1 MTVAI
6 SRRGLILGA
15 ATLPWGISA
24 CRQQQAKT
32 PLAHLYGKQWVH
44 GAYSYFARTYAGI
57 QEGAEQRSG
66 EAYRVLAQKGVT
78 ALSELQARQVP
89 FYIRVTGGGERFLI
103 DRKVPERLTFT
114 ADMDEAEREEA
125 TKAWKLARDH
135 IQTDYVEITR
145 LDKALTG
152 LLLELRSVRNAEEQG
167 RVEQFK
173 LVRQLGD
180 IEAGGALPFQ
190 LPYKVHRDDY
200 RIVLYLLLE
209 RLDSDRKRLRRIESG
224 IISVGLVARAT
235 DANSASLAQNIQ
247 KVLLAVA
254 NDPLPPAE
262 SLELPVEPD
271 DRHQKIARAKALR
284 DHIVKSKRYQTWLAA
299 QKERED
305 EIGQFLAVL
314 DQMTGLHTSRVYRQV
329 MHIWNGRGDYLS
341 YLKIAA
347 SLVPSGSG
355 LDTVLQTAIETTD
368 KARKVIAVGQ
378 RVEAIARRAKA
389 DAENGTLELDGQ
401 ALVNVA
407 TRRARGEINK
417 QLVFYRDKAEQLVV
431 DKELQATKMIQGALP
446 AW

>member
-1 MTVAI
+1 MTTL
-6 SRRGLILGA
+6 SRRGLLIGA
-15 ATLPWGISA
+15 ATLPCGVAA
-24 CRQQQAKT
+24 CQQQRAQA

-57 QEGAEQRSG
+57 QQGAEQRSG

-78 ALSELQARQVP
+78 ALSALQSRQVP
-89 FYIRVTGGGERFLI
+89 FYIRVTEGGERFLI
-103 DRKVPERLTFT
+103 DRQVPERLTFT
-114 ADMDEAEREEA
+114 ADMNEEQRQEA
-125 TKAWKLARDH
+125 TFSWKLARDH

-152 LLLELRSVRNAEEQG
+152 LLSELRSVRNAQEEG
-167 RVEQFK
+167 RLAQYK

-262 SLELPVEPD
+262 SLELPEEPD
-271 DRHQKIARAKALR
+271 DRHQKIAQAKSLR
-284 DHIVKSKRYQTWLAA
+284 DHIVKTERYKTWLAA

-305 EIGQFLAVL
+305 EIGKLLAVL
-314 DQMTGLHTSRVYRQV
+314 DQMTGLHTSRIYRTV

-341 YLKIAA
+341 YLKLAA
-347 SLVPSGSG
+347 SLVPAQTGLGS
-355 LDTVLQTAIETTD
+355 VLETAIETTE
-368 KARKVIAVGQ
+368 KARKVIATAEKIEGIAKEVKD
-378 RVEAIARRAKA
+378 EA
-389 DAENGTLELDGQ
+389 DSGELELKGQ
-401 ALVNVA
+401 ALINVA
-407 TRRARGEINK
+407 TKRARGEVDK
-417 QLVFYRDKAEQLVV
+417 QLVFYRDKAEQTAV
-431 DKELQATKMIQGALP
+431 DKALSATKLMQGPLP

>member
-1 MTVAI
+1 MTTL
-6 SRRGLILGA
+6 SRRTLLLGA
-15 ATLPWGISA
+15 ATLPWGFAA
-24 CRQQQAKT
+24 CVQQRAET

-44 GAYSYFARTYAGI
+44 GAYSYFAKTYADI
-57 QEGAEQRSG
+57 QQGADERSG

-78 ALSELQARQVP
+78 ALSALQSREVP
-89 FYIRVTGGGERFLI
+89 FYIQVADGGERFLI
-103 DRKVPERLTFT
+103 QRQVPERLTFT
-114 ADMDEAEREEA
+114 ADMTEAERQEA
-125 TKAWKLARDH
+125 TFDWKLARDH

-152 LLLELRSVRNAEEQG
+152 LLLELRQVRNAEEQG
-167 RVEQFK
+167 QLEQYK
-173 LVRQLGD
+173 LARQLGD

-209 RLDSDRKRLRRIESG
+209 RLESDRKRLRRIESG

-262 SLELPVEPD
+262 SLELPEQD
-271 DRHQKIARAKALR
+271 DRHEKMARARKLR
-284 DHIVKSKRYQTWLAA
+284 DHIVKTEGYKTWLAA

-305 EIGQFLAVL
+305 EIGRFLTVL
-314 DQMTGLHTSRVYRQV
+314 DQMTGLHTSRIYRSV

-355 LDTVLQTAIETTD
+355 LDSVLETAIDTTE
-368 KARKVIAVGQ
+368 KARKVIATAEH
-378 RVEAIARRAKA
+378 VEAVAKQAA
-389 DAENGTLELDGQ
+389 DEAENGELELKGE
-401 ALVNVA
+401 ALINVA
-407 TRRARGEINK
+407 SKRARGELDK
-417 QLVFYRDKAEQLVV
+417 QLVFYRDKAEQTAV
-431 DKELQATKMIQGALP
+431 DKALGATKLMQGPLP

>member
-1 MTVAI
+1 MTTL
-6 SRRGLILGA
+6 SRRGLLIGA
-15 ATLPWGISA
+15 ATLPWGVAA
-24 CRQQQAKT
+24 CQQQRAQA

-44 GAYSYFARTYAGI
+44 GAYSYFARTYADI
-57 QEGAEQRSG
+57 QQGAEQRSG

-78 ALSELQARQVP
+78 ALSALQSRQVP
-89 FYIRVTGGGERFLI
+89 FYIRVTEGGERFLI
-103 DRKVPERLTFT
+103 DRQVPERLTFT
-114 ADMDEAEREEA
+114 ADMNEEQRQEA
-125 TKAWKLARDH
+125 TFAWKLARDH

-152 LLLELRSVRNAEEQG
+152 LLSELRSVRNAQEEG
-167 RVEQFK
+167 RLAQYK

-209 RLDSDRKRLRRIESG
+209 RLHSDRKRLRRIESG

-262 SLELPVEPD
+262 SLELPEEPD
-271 DRHQKIARAKALR
+271 DRHEKIARAKSLR
-284 DHIVKSKRYQTWLAA
+284 DHIVKSKPYQNWLAA

-305 EIGQFLAVL
+305 EIGKLLGVL
-314 DQMTGLHTSRVYRQV
+314 DQMTGLHTSRIYRTV

-341 YLKIAA
+341 YLKLAA
-347 SLVPSGSG
+347 SLVPAQSGIDS
-355 LDTVLQTAIETTD
+355 VLQSAIETTE
-368 KARKVIAVGQ
+368 KARKVIATAEKIEGIAKEVKD
-378 RVEAIARRAKA
+378 EA
-389 DAENGTLELDGQ
+389 DSGELELEGQ
-401 ALVNVA
+401 ALINVA
-407 TRRARGEINK
+407 TKRARGEVDK
-417 QLVFYRDKAEQLVV
+417 QLVFYRDKAEQTAV
-431 DKELQATKMIQGALP
+431 DKALGATKLMQGPLP